1 MKRNK
6 KNQCQQILVRLTTG
20 VLLLFS
26 FAVSAQQL
34 SPEIVSSGGG
44 SSFKNSVYLDYSIG
58 QIADELIS
66 GSGTILTQGFL
77 QGNTI
82 TTAVFENNQSTT
94 YLKVYPVPT
103 TNRLFVEINRDG
115 LACKYTIRDIQSKMV
130 KNGNISNKIS
140 QIGMDNLKPGIYFL
154 TIYFKEHQP
163 VTNKIIKQ

>member
-1 MKRNK
+1 MKQNK
-6 KNQCQQILVRLTTG
+6 KNQCKQILVRLTTG
-20 VLLLFS
+20 VLLFFS
-26 FAVSAQQL
+26 FTVSAQQL
-34 SPEIVSSGGG
+34 SPEIVCSGGG

-82 TTAVFENNQSTT
+82 TTAVFDNNQSKT

-103 TNRLFVEINRDG
+103 ANRLFVEINREG
-115 LACKYTIRDIQSKMV
+115 AACNYTIRDIQCKMV
-130 KNGNISNKIS
+130 KSGSISNKVS
-140 QIGMDNLKPGIYFL
+140 QLSIDNLKPGIYFL